1 MEQRVLEV
9 PEIDASALAMGDGL
23 LVSEEGEGKL
33 GCVFNARSI
42 DARKID
48 VIDVLL
54 ITVGSGVTVIKRE
67 S

>member
-1 MEQRVLEV
+1 MEQKVLEAL
-9 PEIDASALAMGDGL
+9 EIDASALAMGGGL

-33 GCVFNARSI
+33 GCVFNTRSI